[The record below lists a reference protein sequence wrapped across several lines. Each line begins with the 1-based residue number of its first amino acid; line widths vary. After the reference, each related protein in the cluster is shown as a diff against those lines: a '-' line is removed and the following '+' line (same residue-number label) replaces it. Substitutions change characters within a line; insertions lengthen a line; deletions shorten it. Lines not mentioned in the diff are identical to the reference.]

1 MGGRVGERAGTALKC
16 VLPRISKQGLK
27 GVFTGCSSR
36 HTYAIRMRMIPLLL
50 GACLAVV
57 APALPSGAQSR
68 RHDEQEDLRQ
78 KRQQGKL
85 LALREIEARVVPQ
98 MGGAEYLGFDFD
110 AETTIYTL
118 KFVRNGQVIW
128 VDVDG
133 RSGQIVRR
141 TGR

>member
-1 MGGRVGERAGTALKC
+1 M
-16 VLPRISKQGLK
+16 LP
-27 GVFTGCSSR
+27 
-36 HTYAIRMRMIPLLL
+36 
-50 GACLAVV
+50 
-57 APALPSGAQSR
+57 
-68 RHDEQEDLRQ
+68 
-78 KRQQGKL
+78 
-85 LALREIEARVVPQ
+85 LREIERRVVPQ

-110 AETTIYTL
+110 SETAIYTL

>member
-1 MGGRVGERAGTALKC
+1 
-16 VLPRISKQGLK
+16 
-27 GVFTGCSSR
+27 
-36 HTYAIRMRMIPLLL
+36 MRMIPLFL
-50 GACLAVV
+50 GAFLAVL
-57 APALPSGAQSR
+57 APAEPGGAQT
-68 RHDEQEDLRQ
+68 RHRDEQEELLKQ
-78 KRQQGKL
+78 RQQGKL
-85 LALREIEARVVPQ
+85 LPLREIERRVVPQ

-110 AETTIYTL
+110 SETAIYTL